1 MRIEFLGTG
10 GAMPP
15 PRPGCGCRVC
25 IEARERGVPYS
36 RGGPSL
42 FVHGPDILIDTPEE
56 IRDLLVRAR
65 IERVAAC
72 FLSHWHPDHVMG
84 RRVFES
90 LNGDWRAWPAR
101 PRRTDVYLPQQVA
114 TDARRMLATWDHLA
128 FMEGQG
134 LLRVIVVPDGQTVE
148 IAGVGIRPFRLAE
161 DYVYAF
167 LFEARGKRV
176 LIAPDEL
183 YGWAPPEWL
192 RATRLDLA
200 ILPMGLCELDPFTGV
215 RRMSPE
221 HPLLRS
227 EATFPQTLEIVRALD
242 VGRVILTHVEEPDGQ
257 GHDDLARLATR
268 LQADGVPVDFAFDTM
283 SVEV

>member
-15 PRPGCGCRVC
+15 PRPGCNCRVC
-25 IEARERGVPYS
+25 VEARERGVPYS

-42 FVHGPDILIDTPEE
+42 FVHGPDVLIDTPED

-90 LNGDWRAWPAR
+90 LNGDWRSWPAH

-114 TDARRMLATWDHLA
+114 ADAKRMLATWDHLA
-128 FMEGQG
+128 FMESQG
-134 LLRVIVVPDGQTVE
+134 LVRVIVVPDGQTVE
-148 IAGVGIRPFRLAE
+148 IGGVGIRPFRLAE

-167 LFEARGKRV
+167 LIEALGKRV

-183 YGWAPPEWL
+183 HGWTPPDWL
-192 RATRLDLA
+192 RGTRLDLA
-200 ILPMGLCELDPFTGV
+200 VLPMGLCELDPFSGE
-215 RRMSPE
+215 RRMPPN

-242 VGRVILTHVEEPDGQ
+242 VGRVILTHVEEPDGL
-257 GHDDLARLATR
+257 GHDDLTRLAER
-268 LQADGVPVDFAFDTM
+268 VRADGLPVDFAYDTL
-283 SVEV
+283 VVPV